1 MESKFSFPPPTS
13 LVVLVVFPPAIC
25 YNKVLILSPWLWK
38 EGPFLNRKLPQL
50 LQPSLQ
56 LYFVCLILFALASAM
71 FSLPL
76 AILELAVVVL
86 LALYHRSSLR
96 KRRREITKY
105 IENITGN
112 VDIATK
118 DTMVNS
124 PLPMIIFRPES
135 GDIIWTN
142 DRFLQLTG
150 DKEHLFDA
158 KLETVLPDFDTRW
171 LLEGK
176 SECPDEVK
184 LGERR
189 FLVYGHLVRASERG
203 GGFLA
208 TTYWVDVTELANTR
222 DRYQASRPAAAVLLL
237 DNYED
242 LMKNLTE
249 NQRSTI
255 YSEINAR
262 LDAWAAGT
270 GGMLRRMER
279 DRYLFLF
286 EQQYLSRFVDQKFDI
301 LDTIHQVVSPSGLS
315 ATFSIGVGVDGDS
328 FQELLQYANL
338 SIEMALS
345 RGGDQA
351 VIRNKFTFEFFGGR
365 SKETEKRTKVKS
377 RVMANALSALV
388 SDSSCLFIMGHRSP
402 DNDCIGAA
410 AGVFAIA
417 RKRGVPAHI
426 IQEPGS
432 PPSKVLTDRLMHLPE
447 YKDCFLSSQEALLLM
462 DNRSL
467 VVVVDTNRPEQVQSQ
482 EVLESC
488 NRIAVIDHHR
498 RAATYIEGAALNY
511 HEPYASSASE
521 LVTELLQYIADPT
534 DLTRAEAE
542 ALLAGIVLDT
552 KNFSMRTGGRTFEA
566 AAFLRR
572 AGADTAEVKKL
583 FQNDL
588 AGTIAKYAIIQNAK
602 LYRDQIAIAVVDHTV
617 GRVTAAQAA
626 DELLNII
633 GIDTSFVLYPDGD
646 RIIVSARSIG
656 DTNVQV
662 ILEKLGGG
670 GNAAAAGGQIQ
681 GKTLDQVAQELAQAI
696 DQYLEE

>member
-1 MESKFSFPPPTS
+1 M
-13 LVVLVVFPPAIC
+13 
-25 YNKVLILSPWLWK
+25 
-38 EGPFLNRKLPQL
+38 NRKISKL
-50 LQPSLQ
+50 LQPSVQ
-56 LYFVCLILFALASAM
+56 LYFVILILFALASAL
-71 FSLPL
+71 FSIPL
-76 AILELAVVVL
+76 AVLEAVVVL
-86 LALYHRSSLR
+86 ILGLYTRTSGH

-112 VDIATK
+112 VDVATK

-124 PLPMIIFRPES
+124 PLPMVIFRPES
-135 GDIIWTN
+135 DDIIWTN
-142 DRFLQLTG
+142 DRFLRLTG
-150 DKEHLFDA
+150 DREHLFDA
-158 KLETVLPDFDTRW
+158 KLSSVVPGFDTRW

-176 SECPDEVK
+176 NECPDHVSFC
-184 LGERR
+184 GRR
-189 FLVYGHLVRASERG
+189 FVVYGHLVRTGDKG

-208 TTYWVDVTELANTR
+208 TTYWVDITELCETR
-222 DRYQASRPAAAVLLL
+222 DKYLASRPVMAVLLL

-249 NQRSTI
+249 NERSAI

-262 LDAWAAGT
+262 LDAWVADT
-270 GGMLRRMER
+270 HGMLRRVER
-279 DRYLFLF
+279 DRYYYIF
-286 EQQYLSRFVDQKFDI
+286 EEQYLARFIEKKFDI
-301 LDTIHQVVSPSGLS
+301 LDTIRQVSNPSGIA
-315 ATFSIGVGVDGDS
+315 ATFSIGVGKDGGS
-328 FQELLQYANL
+328 FQELMQFANL
-338 SIEMALS
+338 SIEIALS

-351 VIRNKFTFEFFGGR
+351 VVRNQFTFEFYGGR

-388 SDSSCLFIMGHRSP
+388 ADSSQVFIMGHKSP
-402 DNDCIGAA
+402 DNDCMGAA
-410 AGVFAIA
+410 AGVCAIA
-417 RKRGVPAHI
+417 RKKGVPAHI
-426 IQEPGS
+426 IREAGS
-432 PPSKVLTDRLMHLPE
+432 PPAKVLMDKLAHLEE
-447 YKDCFLSSQEALLLM
+447 YQDCFLSAQEALLLA

-467 VVVVDTNRPEQVQSQ
+467 VVVVDTNRPEQVQSLDLVQ
-482 EVLESC
+482 SC
-488 NRIAVIDHHR
+488 NRVAVIDHHR

-552 KNFSMRTGGRTFEA
+552 KNFTMRTGGRTFEA

-588 AGTIAKYAIIQNAK
+588 EGTIAKYAIIQNAK
-602 LYRDQIAIAVVDHTV
+602 LYREKIAIAVVDHTV
-617 GRVTAAQAA
+617 GRIVAAQAA

-633 GIDTSFVLYPDGD
+633 GIDTSFVLYPDGE
-646 RIIVSARSIG
+646 RVIISARSMG

-670 GNAAAAGGQIQ
+670 GNAAAAGGQIS
-681 GKTLDQVAQELAQAI
+681 GKSLSQVATELSHAI
-696 DQYLEE
+696 DQYLEG

>member
-1 MESKFSFPPPTS
+1 M
-13 LVVLVVFPPAIC
+13 
-25 YNKVLILSPWLWK
+25 
-38 EGPFLNRKLPQL
+38 NRKISKL
-50 LQPSLQ
+50 LQPSVQ
-56 LYFVCLILFALASAM
+56 LYFVILILFALASAL
-71 FSLPL
+71 FSIPL
-76 AILELAVVVL
+76 AVLEAVVVL
-86 LALYHRSSLR
+86 ILGLYTRTSGH

-112 VDIATK
+112 VDVATK

-124 PLPMIIFRPES
+124 PLPMVIFRPES
-135 GDIIWTN
+135 DDIIWTN
-142 DRFLQLTG
+142 DRFLRLTG
-150 DKEHLFDA
+150 DREHLFDA
-158 KLETVLPDFDTRW
+158 KLSSVVPGFDTRW

-176 SECPDEVK
+176 NECPDHVSFC
-184 LGERR
+184 GRR
-189 FLVYGHLVRASERG
+189 FVVYGHLVRTGDKG

-208 TTYWVDVTELANTR
+208 TTYWVDVTELCETR
-222 DRYQASRPAAAVLLL
+222 DKYLASRPVMAVLLL

-249 NQRSTI
+249 NERSAI

-262 LDAWAAGT
+262 LDAWVADT
-270 GGMLRRMER
+270 HGMLRRVER
-279 DRYLFLF
+279 DRYYYIF
-286 EQQYLSRFVDQKFDI
+286 EEQYLARFIEKKFDI
-301 LDTIHQVVSPSGLS
+301 LDTIRQVSNPSGIA
-315 ATFSIGVGVDGDS
+315 ATFSIGVGKDGGS
-328 FQELLQYANL
+328 FQELMQFANL

-351 VIRNKFTFEFFGGR
+351 VVRNQFTFEFYGGR

-388 SDSSCLFIMGHRSP
+388 ADSSQVFIMGHKSP
-402 DNDCIGAA
+402 DNDCMGAA
-410 AGVFAIA
+410 AGVCAIA
-417 RKRGVPAHI
+417 RKKGVPAHI
-426 IQEPGS
+426 IREAGS
-432 PPSKVLTDRLMHLPE
+432 PPAKVLMDKLAHLEE
-447 YKDCFLSSQEALLLM
+447 YQDCFLSSQEALLLA

-467 VVVVDTNRPEQVQSQ
+467 VVVVDTNRPEQVQSLDLVQ
-482 EVLESC
+482 SC
-488 NRIAVIDHHR
+488 NRVAVIDHHR

-552 KNFSMRTGGRTFEA
+552 KNFTMRTGGRTFEA

-588 AGTIAKYAIIQNAK
+588 EGTIAKYAIIQNAK
-602 LYRDQIAIAVVDHTV
+602 LYREKIAIAVVDHTV
-617 GRVTAAQAA
+617 GRIVAAQAA

-633 GIDTSFVLYPDGD
+633 GIDTSFVLYPDGE
-646 RIIVSARSIG
+646 RVIISARSMG

-670 GNAAAAGGQIQ
+670 GNAAAAGGQIS
-681 GKTLDQVAQELAQAI
+681 GKSLSQVATELSHAI
-696 DQYLEE
+696 DQYLEG

>member
-1 MESKFSFPPPTS
+1 M
-13 LVVLVVFPPAIC
+13 
-25 YNKVLILSPWLWK
+25 
-38 EGPFLNRKLPQL
+38 NRKISKL
-50 LQPSLQ
+50 LQPSVQ
-56 LYFVCLILFALASAM
+56 LYFVILILFALASAL
-71 FSLPL
+71 FSIPL
-76 AILELAVVVL
+76 AVLEAVVVL
-86 LALYHRSSLR
+86 ILGLYTRTSGH

-112 VDIATK
+112 VDVATK

-124 PLPMIIFRPES
+124 PLPMVIFRPES
-135 GDIIWTN
+135 DDIIWTN
-142 DRFLQLTG
+142 DRFLRLTG
-150 DKEHLFDA
+150 DREHLFDA
-158 KLETVLPDFDTRW
+158 KLSSVVPGFDTRW

-176 SECPDEVK
+176 NECPDHVSFC
-184 LGERR
+184 GRR
-189 FLVYGHLVRASERG
+189 FVVYGHLVRTGDKG

-208 TTYWVDVTELANTR
+208 TSYWVDVTELCETR
-222 DRYQASRPAAAVLLL
+222 DKYLASRPVMAVLLL

-249 NQRSTI
+249 NERSAI

-262 LDAWAAGT
+262 LDAWVADT
-270 GGMLRRMER
+270 HGMLRRVER
-279 DRYLFLF
+279 DRYYYIF
-286 EQQYLSRFVDQKFDI
+286 EEQYLARFIEKKFDI
-301 LDTIHQVVSPSGLS
+301 LDTIRQVSNPSGIA
-315 ATFSIGVGVDGDS
+315 ATFSIGVGKDGGS
-328 FQELLQYANL
+328 FQELMQFANL

-351 VIRNKFTFEFFGGR
+351 VVRNQFTFEFYGGR

-388 SDSSCLFIMGHRSP
+388 ADSSQVFIMGHKSP
-402 DNDCIGAA
+402 DNDCMGAA
-410 AGVFAIA
+410 AGVCAIA
-417 RKRGVPAHI
+417 RKKGVPAHI
-426 IQEPGS
+426 IREAGS
-432 PPSKVLTDRLMHLPE
+432 PPAKVLMDKLAHLEE
-447 YKDCFLSSQEALLLM
+447 YQDCFLSAQEALLLA

-467 VVVVDTNRPEQVQSQ
+467 VVVVDTNRPEQVQSLDLVQ
-482 EVLESC
+482 SC
-488 NRIAVIDHHR
+488 NRVAVIDHHR

-552 KNFSMRTGGRTFEA
+552 KNFTMRTGGRTFEA

-588 AGTIAKYAIIQNAK
+588 EGTIAKYAIIQNAK
-602 LYRDQIAIAVVDHTV
+602 LYREKIAIAVVDHTV
-617 GRVTAAQAA
+617 GRIVAAQAA

-633 GIDTSFVLYPDGD
+633 GIDTSFVLYPDGE
-646 RIIVSARSIG
+646 RVIISARSMG

-670 GNAAAAGGQIQ
+670 GNAAAAGGQIS
-681 GKTLDQVAQELAQAI
+681 GKSLSQVATELTQAI
-696 DQYLEE
+696 DQYLEG

>member
-1 MESKFSFPPPTS
+1 MILAEGRLS
-13 LVVLVVFPPAIC
+13 L
-25 YNKVLILSPWLWK
+25 
-38 EGPFLNRKLPQL
+38 LNRKISKL
-50 LQPSLQ
+50 LQPSVQ
-56 LYFVCLILFALASAM
+56 LYFVILILFALASAL
-71 FSLPL
+71 FSIPL
-76 AILELAVVVL
+76 AVLEAVVVL
-86 LALYHRSSLR
+86 ILGLYTRTSGH

-112 VDIATK
+112 VDVATK

-124 PLPMIIFRPES
+124 PLPMVIFRPES
-135 GDIIWTN
+135 DDIIWTN
-142 DRFLQLTG
+142 DRFLRLTG
-150 DKEHLFDA
+150 DREHLFDA
-158 KLETVLPDFDTRW
+158 KLSSVVPGFDTRW

-176 SECPDEVK
+176 NECPDHVSFC
-184 LGERR
+184 GRR
-189 FLVYGHLVRASERG
+189 FVVYGHLVRTGDKG

-208 TTYWVDVTELANTR
+208 TTYWLDVTELCETR
-222 DRYQASRPAAAVLLL
+222 DKYLASRPVMAVLLL

-249 NQRSTI
+249 NERSAI

-262 LDAWAAGT
+262 LDAWVADT
-270 GGMLRRMER
+270 HGMLRRVER
-279 DRYLFLF
+279 DRYYYIF
-286 EQQYLSRFVDQKFDI
+286 EEQYLARFIEKKFDI
-301 LDTIHQVVSPSGLS
+301 LDTIRQVSNPSGIA
-315 ATFSIGVGVDGDS
+315 ATFSIGVGKDGGS
-328 FQELLQYANL
+328 FQELMQFANL

-351 VIRNKFTFEFFGGR
+351 VVRNQFTFEFYGGR

-388 SDSSCLFIMGHRSP
+388 ADSSQVFIMGHKSP
-402 DNDCIGAA
+402 DNDCMGAA
-410 AGVFAIA
+410 AGVCAIA
-417 RKRGVPAHI
+417 RKKGVPAHI
-426 IQEPGS
+426 IREAGS
-432 PPSKVLTDRLMHLPE
+432 PPAKVLMDKLTHLEE
-447 YKDCFLSSQEALLLM
+447 YQDCFLSAQEALLLA

-467 VVVVDTNRPEQVQSQ
+467 VVVVDTNRPEQVQSLDLVQ
-482 EVLESC
+482 SC
-488 NRIAVIDHHR
+488 NRVAVIDHHR

-552 KNFSMRTGGRTFEA
+552 KNFTMRTGGRTFEA

-588 AGTIAKYAIIQNAK
+588 EGTIAKYAIIQNAK
-602 LYRDQIAIAVVDHTV
+602 LYREKIAIAVVDHTV
-617 GRVTAAQAA
+617 GRIVAAQAA

-633 GIDTSFVLYPDGD
+633 GIDTSFVLYPDGE
-646 RIIVSARSIG
+646 RVIISARSMG

-670 GNAAAAGGQIQ
+670 GNAAAAGGQIS
-681 GKTLDQVAQELAQAI
+681 GKSLFQVATELTQAI
-696 DQYLEE
+696 DQYLEG

>member
-1 MESKFSFPPPTS
+1 M
-13 LVVLVVFPPAIC
+13 
-25 YNKVLILSPWLWK
+25 
-38 EGPFLNRKLPQL
+38 NRKISKL
-50 LQPSLQ
+50 LQPSVQ
-56 LYFVCLILFALASAM
+56 LYFVILILFALASAL
-71 FSLPL
+71 FSIPL
-76 AILELAVVVL
+76 AVLEAVVVL
-86 LALYHRSSLR
+86 ILGLYTRTSGH

-112 VDIATK
+112 VDVATK

-124 PLPMIIFRPES
+124 PLPMVIFRPES
-135 GDIIWTN
+135 DDIIWTN
-142 DRFLQLTG
+142 DRFLRLTG
-150 DKEHLFDA
+150 DREHLFDA
-158 KLETVLPDFDTRW
+158 KLSSVVPGFDTRW

-176 SECPDEVK
+176 NECPDHVSFC
-184 LGERR
+184 GRR
-189 FLVYGHLVRASERG
+189 FVVYGHLVRTGDKG

-208 TTYWVDVTELANTR
+208 TTYWLDVTELCETR
-222 DRYQASRPAAAVLLL
+222 DKYLASRPVMAVLLL

-249 NQRSTI
+249 NERSAI

-262 LDAWAAGT
+262 LDAWVADT
-270 GGMLRRMER
+270 HGMLRRVER
-279 DRYLFLF
+279 DRYYYIF
-286 EQQYLSRFVDQKFDI
+286 EEQYLARFIEKKFDI
-301 LDTIHQVVSPSGLS
+301 LDTIRQVSNPSGIA
-315 ATFSIGVGVDGDS
+315 ATFSIGVGKDGGS
-328 FQELLQYANL
+328 FQELMQFANL

-351 VIRNKFTFEFFGGR
+351 VVRNQFTFEFYGGR

-388 SDSSCLFIMGHRSP
+388 ADSSQVFIMGHKSP
-402 DNDCIGAA
+402 DNDCMGAA
-410 AGVFAIA
+410 AGVCAIA
-417 RKRGVPAHI
+417 RKKGVPAHI
-426 IQEPGS
+426 IREAGS
-432 PPSKVLTDRLMHLPE
+432 PPAKVLMDKLAHLEE
-447 YKDCFLSSQEALLLM
+447 YQDCFLSAQEALLLA

-467 VVVVDTNRPEQVQSQ
+467 VVVVDTNRPEQVQSLDLVQ
-482 EVLESC
+482 SC
-488 NRIAVIDHHR
+488 NRVAVIDHHR

-552 KNFSMRTGGRTFEA
+552 KNFTMRTGGRTFEA

-588 AGTIAKYAIIQNAK
+588 EGTIAKYAIIQNPK
-602 LYRDQIAIAVVDHTV
+602 LYREKIAIAVVDHTV
-617 GRVTAAQAA
+617 GRIVAAQAA

-633 GIDTSFVLYPDGD
+633 GIDTSFVLSPDGE
-646 RIIVSARSIG
+646 RVIISARSMG

-670 GNAAAAGGQIQ
+670 GNAAAAGGQIS
-681 GKTLDQVAQELAQAI
+681 GKSLSQVATELTQAI
-696 DQYLEE
+696 DQYLEG

>member
-1 MESKFSFPPPTS
+1 M
-13 LVVLVVFPPAIC
+13 
-25 YNKVLILSPWLWK
+25 
-38 EGPFLNRKLPQL
+38 NRKISKL
-50 LQPSLQ
+50 LQPSVQ
-56 LYFVCLILFALASAM
+56 LYFVILILFALASAL
-71 FSLPL
+71 FSIPL
-76 AILELAVVVL
+76 AVLEAVVVL
-86 LALYHRSSLR
+86 ILGLYTRTSGH

-112 VDIATK
+112 VDVATK

-124 PLPMIIFRPES
+124 PLPMVIFRPES
-135 GDIIWTN
+135 DDIIWTN
-142 DRFLQLTG
+142 DRFLRLTG
-150 DKEHLFDA
+150 DREHLFDA
-158 KLETVLPDFDTRW
+158 KLSSVVPGFDTRW

-176 SECPDEVK
+176 NECPDHVSFC
-184 LGERR
+184 GRR
-189 FLVYGHLVRASERG
+189 FVVYGHLVRTGDKG

-208 TTYWVDVTELANTR
+208 TTYWVDVTELCETR
-222 DRYQASRPAAAVLLL
+222 DKYLASRPVMAVLLL

-249 NQRSTI
+249 NERSAI

-262 LDAWAAGT
+262 LDAWVADT
-270 GGMLRRMER
+270 HGMLRRVER
-279 DRYLFLF
+279 DRYYYIF
-286 EQQYLSRFVDQKFDI
+286 EEQYLARFIEKKFDI
-301 LDTIHQVVSPSGLS
+301 LDTIRQVSNPSGIA
-315 ATFSIGVGVDGDS
+315 ATFSIGVGKDGSS
-328 FQELLQYANL
+328 FQELMQFANL

-351 VIRNKFTFEFFGGR
+351 VVRNQFTFEFYGGR

-388 SDSSCLFIMGHRSP
+388 ADSSQVFIMGHKSP
-402 DNDCIGAA
+402 DNDCMGAA
-410 AGVFAIA
+410 AGVCAIA
-417 RKRGVPAHI
+417 RKKGVPAHI
-426 IQEPGS
+426 IREAGS
-432 PPSKVLTDRLMHLPE
+432 PPAKVLMDKLAHLEE
-447 YKDCFLSSQEALLLM
+447 YQDCFLSAQEALLLA

-467 VVVVDTNRPEQVQSQ
+467 VVVVDTNRPEQVQSLDLVQ
-482 EVLESC
+482 SC
-488 NRIAVIDHHR
+488 NRVAVIDHHR

-552 KNFSMRTGGRTFEA
+552 KNFTMRTGGRTFEA

-588 AGTIAKYAIIQNAK
+588 EGTIAKYAIIQNAK
-602 LYRDQIAIAVVDHTV
+602 LYREKIAIAVVDHTV
-617 GRVTAAQAA
+617 GRIVAAQAA

-633 GIDTSFVLYPDGD
+633 GIDTSFVLYPDGE
-646 RIIVSARSIG
+646 RVIISARSMG

-670 GNAAAAGGQIQ
+670 GNAAAAGGQIS
-681 GKTLDQVAQELAQAI
+681 GKSLSQVATELSHAI
-696 DQYLEE
+696 DQYLEG

>member
-1 MESKFSFPPPTS
+1 M
-13 LVVLVVFPPAIC
+13 
-25 YNKVLILSPWLWK
+25 
-38 EGPFLNRKLPQL
+38 NRKISKL
-50 LQPSLQ
+50 LQPSVQ
-56 LYFVCLILFALASAM
+56 LYFVILILFALASAL
-71 FSLPL
+71 FSIPL
-76 AILELAVVVL
+76 AVLEAVVVL
-86 LALYHRSSLR
+86 ILGLYTRTSGH

-112 VDIATK
+112 VDVATK

-124 PLPMIIFRPES
+124 PLPMVIFRPES
-135 GDIIWTN
+135 DDIIWTN
-142 DRFLQLTG
+142 DRFLRLTG
-150 DKEHLFDA
+150 DREHLFDA
-158 KLETVLPDFDTRW
+158 KLSSVVPGFDTRW

-176 SECPDEVK
+176 NECPDHVSFC
-184 LGERR
+184 GRR
-189 FLVYGHLVRASERG
+189 FVVYGHLVRTGDKG

-208 TTYWVDVTELANTR
+208 TTYWLDVTELCETR
-222 DRYQASRPAAAVLLL
+222 DKYLASRPVMAVLLL

-249 NQRSTI
+249 NERSAI

-262 LDAWAAGT
+262 LDAWVADT
-270 GGMLRRMER
+270 HGMLRRVER
-279 DRYLFLF
+279 DRYYYIF
-286 EQQYLSRFVDQKFDI
+286 EEQYLARFIEKKFDI
-301 LDTIHQVVSPSGLS
+301 LDTIRQVSNPSGIA
-315 ATFSIGVGVDGDS
+315 ATFSIGVGKDGGS
-328 FQELLQYANL
+328 FQELMQFANL

-351 VIRNKFTFEFFGGR
+351 VVRNQFTFEFYGGR

-388 SDSSCLFIMGHRSP
+388 ADSSQVFIMGHKSP
-402 DNDCIGAA
+402 DNDCMGAA
-410 AGVFAIA
+410 AGVCAIA
-417 RKRGVPAHI
+417 RKKGVPAHI
-426 IQEPGS
+426 IREAGS
-432 PPSKVLTDRLMHLPE
+432 PPAKVLMDKLAHLEE
-447 YKDCFLSSQEALLLM
+447 YQDCFLSAQEALLLA

-467 VVVVDTNRPEQVQSQ
+467 VVVVDTNRPEQVQSLDLVQ
-482 EVLESC
+482 SC
-488 NRIAVIDHHR
+488 NRVAVIDHHR

-552 KNFSMRTGGRTFEA
+552 KNFTMRTGGRTFEA

-588 AGTIAKYAIIQNAK
+588 EGSIAKYAIIQNAK
-602 LYRDQIAIAVVDHTV
+602 LYREKIAIAVVDHTV
-617 GRVTAAQAA
+617 GRIVAAQAA

-633 GIDTSFVLYPDGD
+633 GIDTSFVLYPDGE
-646 RIIVSARSIG
+646 RVIISARSMG

-670 GNAAAAGGQIQ
+670 GNAAAAGGQIS
-681 GKTLDQVAQELAQAI
+681 GKSLSQVATELTQAI
-696 DQYLEE
+696 DQYLEG

>member
-1 MESKFSFPPPTS
+1 M
-13 LVVLVVFPPAIC
+13 
-25 YNKVLILSPWLWK
+25 
-38 EGPFLNRKLPQL
+38 NRKISKL
-50 LQPSLQ
+50 LQPSVQ
-56 LYFVCLILFALASAM
+56 LYFVILILFALASAL
-71 FSLPL
+71 FSIPL
-76 AILELAVVVL
+76 AVLEAVVVL
-86 LALYHRSSLR
+86 ILGLYTRTSGH

-112 VDIATK
+112 VDVATK

-124 PLPMIIFRPES
+124 PLPMVIFRPES
-135 GDIIWTN
+135 DDIIWTN
-142 DRFLQLTG
+142 DRFLRLTG
-150 DKEHLFDA
+150 DREHLFDA
-158 KLETVLPDFDTRW
+158 KLSSVVPGFDTRW

-176 SECPDEVK
+176 NECPDHVSFC
-184 LGERR
+184 GRR
-189 FLVYGHLVRASERG
+189 FVVYGHLVRTGDKG

-208 TTYWVDVTELANTR
+208 TTYWLDVTELCETR
-222 DRYQASRPAAAVLLL
+222 DKYLASRPVMAVLLL

-249 NQRSTI
+249 NERSAI

-262 LDAWAAGT
+262 LDAWVADT
-270 GGMLRRMER
+270 HGMLRRVER
-279 DRYLFLF
+279 DRYYYIF
-286 EQQYLSRFVDQKFDI
+286 EEQYLARFIEKKFDI
-301 LDTIHQVVSPSGLS
+301 LDTIRQVSNPSGIA
-315 ATFSIGVGVDGDS
+315 ATFSIGVGKDGGS
-328 FQELLQYANL
+328 FQELMQFANL

-351 VIRNKFTFEFFGGR
+351 VVRNQFTFEFYGGR

-388 SDSSCLFIMGHRSP
+388 ADSSQVFIMGHKSP
-402 DNDCIGAA
+402 DNDCMGAA
-410 AGVFAIA
+410 AGVCAIA
-417 RKRGVPAHI
+417 RKKGVPAHI
-426 IQEPGS
+426 IRETGS
-432 PPSKVLTDRLMHLPE
+432 PPAKVLMDKLAHLEE
-447 YKDCFLSSQEALLLM
+447 YQDCFLSAQEALLLA

-467 VVVVDTNRPEQVQSQ
+467 VVVVDTNRPEQVQSLDLVQ
-482 EVLESC
+482 SC
-488 NRIAVIDHHR
+488 NRVAVIDHHR

-552 KNFSMRTGGRTFEA
+552 KNFTMRTGGRTFEA

-588 AGTIAKYAIIQNAK
+588 EGTIAKYAIIQNAK
-602 LYRDQIAIAVVDHTV
+602 LYREKIAIAVVDHTV
-617 GRVTAAQAA
+617 GRIVAAQAA

-633 GIDTSFVLYPDGD
+633 GIDTSFVLYPDGE
-646 RIIVSARSIG
+646 RVIISARSMG

-670 GNAAAAGGQIQ
+670 GNAAAAGGQIS
-681 GKTLDQVAQELAQAI
+681 GKSLSQVATELSHAI
-696 DQYLEE
+696 DQYLEG